1 MASLGVPAYAAL
13 LRAVNVGGRSL
24 AMAELRTLFDD
35 LGFGEV
41 STYLQSGNVVF
52 RSRASDER
60 KLQRTIEKAILERFG
75 IEVPV
80 MLRSHTELTKILR
93 TNPYVRNDD
102 DPTHLL
108 VMFLDAAP
116 KAATAKA
123 VDTNV
128 HAPDVFTISGREIYL
143 HVPNGYGRSKL
154 TNDFFERKLGVRG
167 TGRNWRSVT
176 KLAEL
181 TA

>member
-1 MASLGVPAYAAL
+1 MPGYAAL

-24 AMAELRTLFDD
+24 AMAELRALFDD

-52 RSRASDER
+52 RSRAADER
-60 KLQRTIEKAILERFG
+60 KVQRTIERGIHERFG

-80 MLRSHTELTKILR
+80 MLRSHAELTKIQKA
-93 TNPYVRNDD
+93 NPYARRDD

-116 KAATAKA
+116 KAAAAKA
-123 VDTNV
+123 FDTNM
-128 HAPDVFTISGREIYL
+128 HAPDVFTIAGREIYL

-167 TGRNWRSVT
+167 TARNWRSVT